1 VAAPD
6 EKALWARIQKLTA
19 PEKFFLQ
26 VKSLLFPPVNNKQ
39 FERLRDRMGMVQPQG
54 SHWVRLM
61 ADSVQQLT
69 RAGLL
74 VEDGGVDPR
83 LRHAIAAEATATPAG
98 TALAAAIDRFLL
110 PGLQSTSAAQG
121 VANMERRL
129 TVTIYG
135 NNAVGFD
142 AMISYFRNP
151 LDDPERPHILD
162 RLFGN
167 TIVTQAWLASRAPQI
182 GYSILDLKLHLALF
196 RNQRLPDFVELT
208 TYARALPESEDTA
221 GFRTAMLEFDIL
233 SGDIASAAAGLAGD
247 TDMTIWNRL
256 SLQGQIDL
264 LADRPDE
271 AVKNF
276 RTALKE
282 LRKAMRRRKVFL
294 GGQSGLFF
302 LLALLRTGDPA
313 VFAEMQTLLE
323 GESEVARA
331 PQQRA
336 LDALQAWLWVLQ
348 GMQDKADSAFG
359 KIKPVAFGDP
369 LAEAIIVLARHAFDQ
384 AETKVAEPGLT
395 GRFAALRNGAKLLAH
410 MHAAV
415 LADVAADAKPYI
427 DFMAQADPLIRL
439 PFARITRP
447 SLPWQRALES
457 IASLIAPKDAPAA
470 IAVAGRDKR
479 LVWFVDPDRMTAEP
493 LEQSPR
499 GRDGWTDGRPVALKR
514 FREHDARLTYLTEHD
529 RRVVALIRKVDYW
542 GRADYELDGER
553 ALPALIGHP
562 LVFDSRRRT
571 QQIELVSYPV
581 ELVVSEQA
589 DGWRV
594 ALSHSA
600 EGSKV
605 VVEAETPSRYR
616 VIAINDDAK
625 ALGKLLGKKGLS
637 VPAAGRDQLTH
648 LLKREAPK
656 LPIRADWADSQPAV
670 AGAPA
675 PVVQLVPEGEGLR
688 ANLVVRPFGAEG
700 PAYVAG
706 IGGRSVLASLGRAAP
721 QRALRD
727 LDQEIAEREALIA
740 ACPTLRDRR
749 AADAHEVAVDDLEGA
764 LELLGELAAV
774 ADGVAVE
781 WPQGQRL
788 SVRPALQSQA
798 KVKISQTR
806 DWFGVDGTVTLDD
819 GEVLEMRVLLD
830 RLSEARGRFIR
841 LDDGRF
847 LALTRQLQAQL
858 QRLAAISE
866 PDKRGRRLH
875 RLAAP
880 ALEEVLSGAAVD
892 ADPGWRRQI
901 ERVRAAER
909 FTPAVPSTLQCALRD
924 YQAEGF
930 FWMSRLAR
938 WGAGACLAD
947 DMGLGKTVQAIAV
960 LLDHADSGASLVVAP
975 TSVCGNWAIELQ
987 RFAPSLAVYRMSR
1000 TWNEESLAAL
1010 GARDV
1015 LLCSYTMLQ
1024 QHAERL
1030 GAVAWRVAI
1039 LDEAQAI
1046 KNAETKRAQASLGLQ
1061 ADFRLALSGTPIENY
1076 LDELWSLFQFLNP
1089 GLLGSREA
1097 FQKKFAGP
1105 IERDRDPA
1113 ARQGLRTLIRP
1124 FLLRRTKADV
1134 LSELPPRIEQ
1144 TVVVEMEAEERAFYE
1159 ALRQRALERLAALD
1173 VKAGARRVYM
1183 LAEITRLRRA
1193 CCNPALIEPEAGLP
1207 SAKLAAL
1214 LELVDELLRNGHKA
1228 LVFSQ
1233 FVGHLHLVRAALE
1246 ARGIK
1251 LQYLDGSTP
1260 AAERDRCVAAFQSGE
1275 GALFL
1280 ISLKAGGSGLNL
1292 TAADYVIH
1300 LDPWWNPAVEDQAS
1314 DRAHRIGQDRPVTI
1328 YRLIVQDSI
1337 EERILALH
1345 RDKRDLASAL
1355 LEGSEISARL
1365 DEDELFALIRG
1376 ERVDQ
1381 GVQIPAQLETAT

>member
-1 VAAPD
+1 VAGWD
-6 EKALWARIQKLTA
+6 TQELWARYQNLA
-19 PEKFFLQ
+19 PPDKFFLQ
-26 VKSLLFPPVNNKQ
+26 LISLVFPPVENKL
-39 FERLRDRMGMVQPQG
+39 FERARDRLGMVQPKG
-54 SHWVRLM
+54 SHWVRGLT
-61 ADSVQQLT
+61 ASLQQLIE
-69 RAGLL
+69 AGLL
-74 VEDGGVDPR
+74 VKDGGCDPR
-83 LRHAIAAEATATPAG
+83 LRHAIAADATSTPAG
-98 TALAAAIDRFLL
+98 IERAAAFSRFVL
-110 PGLQSTSAAQG
+110 PGLFGNSGPYTA
-121 VANMERRL
+121 VNLERRFTL
-129 TVTIYG
+129 AVYA
-135 NNAVGFD
+135 NNVFGFEGTEGLFTSSPD
-142 AMISYFRNP
+142 GE
-151 LDDPERPHILD
+151 ERSHIVD
-162 RLFGN
+162 RLFGD
-167 TIVTQAWLASRAPQI
+167 TIVTKAWLASRAP
-182 GYSILDLKLHLALF
+182 SIRFGILRLKLYLALT
-196 RNQRLPDFVELT
+196 RNHRLADFDELIE
-208 TYARALPESEDTA
+208 YARALPEEGDTA
-221 GFRTAMLEFDIL
+221 DFKTTVVEFEML
-233 SGDIASAAAGLAGD
+233 SGEVSKVAGALAD
-247 TDMTIWNRL
+247 KTQTPAWRRL
-256 SLQGQIDL
+256 YLQGQIDV
-264 LADRPDE
+264 LADRTDV
-271 AVKNF
+271 AVSNF
-276 RTALKE
+276 RGALKE
-282 LRKAMRRRKVFL
+282 LRKVTRRRKIFL
-294 GGQSGLFF
+294 GGQGGLLF
-302 LLALLRTGDPA
+302 LLALLRTGDTA
-313 VFAEMQTLLE
+313 VFAEMQTLLN
-323 GESEVARA
+323 GESEAGSA
-331 PQQRA
+331 PKRG
-336 LDALQAWLWVLQ
+336 LHALQAWLWMLQ
-348 GMQDKADSAFG
+348 GMQKQAVEAFCALKPG
-359 KIKPVAFGDP
+359 KGGDP
-369 LAEAIIVLARHAFDQ
+369 LVEAIVMLARHAFDT
-384 AETKVAEPGLT
+384 AETKRAEAGLAA
-395 GRFAALRNGAKLLAH
+395 RFAMLRDGGKLLAH
-410 MHAAV
+410 IHAAV
-415 LADVAADAKPYI
+415 LAEVADDPKPYL
-427 DFMAQADPLIRL
+427 DYMDQADPLIRL
-439 PFARITRP
+439 PFTRITRP

-457 IASLIAPKDAPAA
+457 IATLLAPKEAPSAAPAA
-470 IAVAGRDKR
+470 GRSKR
-479 LVWFVDPDRMTAEP
+479 LAWFVDPITFDVEP

-499 GRDGWTDGRPVALKR
+499 GHEGWTDGRPVALKR
-514 FREHDARLTYLTEHD
+514 FFEQDSRLTYLTEHD
-529 RRVVALIRKVDYW
+529 RLVLRLIRKQDRW
-542 GRADYELDGER
+542 GNVEYELDEEKV
-553 ALPALIGHP
+553 LPALIGHP
-562 LVFDSRRRT
+562 LVFDSRRRS
-571 QQIELVSYPV
+571 QRIELVSYPV
-581 ELVVSEQA
+581 ELVVSEQT
-589 DGWRV
+589 DGWRI
-594 ALSHSA
+594 ALSHNVD
-600 EGSKV
+600 GSKV
-605 VVEAETPSRYR
+605 ILEAETPSRYR
-616 VIAINDDAK
+616 VIEITPDIK
-625 ALGKLLGKKGLS
+625 ALSRLLGSKGLA
-637 VPAAGRDQLTH
+637 VPAAGREQLTD

-656 LPIRADWADSQPAV
+656 MPIRADWADAQPAV
-670 AGAPA
+670 AGAA
-675 PVVQLVPEGEGLR
+675 TPVVQLVPEGEGLR

-706 IGGRSVLASLGRAAP
+706 IGGRSVLASAGGAAP

-727 LDQEIAEREALIA
+727 LEQEIAEREALIA
-740 ACPTLRDRR
+740 ACPTMRDRR

-774 ADGVAVE
+774 PGGVAVE
-781 WPQGQRL
+781 WPQGQSL
-788 SVRPALQSQA
+788 SVRAVSQNDA
-798 KVKISQTR
+798 RVKITQTR
-806 DWFGVDGTVTLDD
+806 DWFGVDGSVTLDD
-819 GEVLEMRVLLD
+819 GEVLEMRLLLD

-847 LALTRQLQAQL
+847 LALTRQFQAQL

-866 PDKRGRRLH
+866 PDKRGRRIH

-880 ALEEVLSGAAVD
+880 ALEEVLTGASVD

-909 FTPAVPSTLQCALRD
+909 FTPVVPSTLQCALRD

-930 FWMSRLAR
+930 FWLCRLAR

-960 LLDHADSGASLVVAP
+960 LLDHAEGGPSLVVAP

-1000 TWNEESLAAL
+1000 TWNEASLAAL
-1010 GARDV
+1010 GPRDV

-1030 GAVAWRVAI
+1030 GAVVWRVAI

-1105 IERDRDPA
+1105 IERDRDAA
-1113 ARQGLRTLIRP
+1113 ARNGLRSLIRP

-1144 TVVVEMEAEERAFYE
+1144 TVLVEMESEERAFYE
-1159 ALRQRALERLAALD
+1159 ALRQRALQRLAALD
-1173 VKAGARRVYM
+1173 AKAGARRIYM

-1246 ARGIK
+1246 ARGIR

-1328 YRLIVQDSI
+1328 YRLIMQDSI
-1337 EERILALH
+1337 EERILSLH

-1355 LEGSEISARL
+1355 LEGSEVSARL
-1365 DEDELFALIRG
+1365 DDAELLALIEGQRL
-1376 ERVDQ
+1376 EM
-1381 GVQIPAQLETAT
+1381 PAQLEPAT

>member
-6 EKALWARIQKLTA
+6 EAELWARYQRLQS

-26 VKSLLFPPVNNKQ
+26 IISLVFPPVALKD
-39 FERLRDRMGMVQPQG
+39 FERARDRLAMLQPKG
-54 SHWVRLM
+54 VHWVRGLS
-61 ADSVQQLT
+61 DSLKQLT
-69 RAGLL
+69 QAGLL
-74 VEDGGVDPR
+74 VRNGECDPR
-83 LRHAIAAEATATPAG
+83 LRHAIAADATATPDAME
-98 TALAAAIDRFLL
+98 LAARIGRHLL
-110 PGLQSTSAAQG
+110 PGLHGPGGGYSNASVDRRFAVAVYANDLSAFHSG
-121 VANMERRL
+121 MSCSPRPM
-129 TVTIYG
+129 G
-135 NNAVGFD
+135 
-142 AMISYFRNP
+142 
-151 LDDPERPHILD
+151 DPDKPHILD
-162 RLFGN
+162 RLVGHSL
-167 TIVTQAWLASRAPQI
+167 VSAAWLASRAVPI
-182 GYSILDLKLHLALF
+182 RYGILRMKLYLALS
-196 RNQRLPDFVELT
+196 RNQRLADLAELT
-208 TYARALPESEDTA
+208 AYARDLPETGETV
-221 GFRTAMLEFDIL
+221 GFRTTVLEFDIL
-233 SGDIASAAAGLAGD
+233 SGDVTKVSDALAGETAMAAWD
-247 TDMTIWNRL
+247 LL

-264 LADRPDE
+264 LADRPGD
-271 AVKNF
+271 AVQKF
-276 RTALKE
+276 RAALKE
-282 LRKAMRRRKVFL
+282 LRKAMHRRKIFL
-294 GGQSGLFF
+294 DGQGHLFL
-302 LLALLRTGDPA
+302 LLALLRTGDAA
-313 VFAEMQTLLE
+313 VFPEMQTLLDGGFE
-323 GESEVARA
+323 TAASPSRGL
-331 PQQRA
+331 Q
-336 LDALQAWLWVLQ
+336 ALQVWLWMRQGLQ
-348 GMQDKADSAFG
+348 AKADEAL
-359 KIKPVAFGDP
+359 KTLKPNELGDP
-369 LAEAIIVLARHAFDQ
+369 LAEAILLLARHAFDT
-384 AETKVAEPGLT
+384 AETRRDEARLAA
-395 GRFAALRNGAKLLAH
+395 RFTKLRDGPKLLAH
-410 MHAAV
+410 IHAAV
-415 LADVAADAKPYI
+415 LAEVAADAKPYLDYI
-427 DFMAQADPLIRL
+427 NGADPLIRL
-439 PFARITRP
+439 PFTRITPP
-447 SLPWQRALES
+447 SQPWQRALET
-457 IASLIAPKDAPAA
+457 IAALLGPQEATASAA
-470 IAVAGRDKR
+470 AARGKR
-479 LVWFVDPDRMTAEP
+479 LVWFVDPGTLTVAPM
-493 LEQSPR
+493 EQSPR

-514 FREHDARLTYLTEHD
+514 FHEQDQRLTYLTDHD
-529 RRVVALIRKVDYW
+529 RRVLRLVRKEDHW
-542 GRADYELDGER
+542 GHAEYCFDEER
-553 ALPALIGHP
+553 ALPALVGHP
-562 LVFDSRRRT
+562 LVFDARRRT
-571 QQIELVSYPV
+571 QRIELVSYPV
-581 ELVVSEQA
+581 ELVVSEQTG
-589 DGWRV
+589 GWRI
-594 ALSHSA
+594 ALSHSGDGA
-600 EGSKV
+600 KV
-605 VVEAETPSRYR
+605 ILEAETPSRYR
-616 VIAINDDAK
+616 VIEISEETE
-625 ALGKLLGKKGLS
+625 ALSQLLGSSGLA
-637 VPAAGRDQLTH
+637 VPAAGRDQVTD
-648 LLKREAPK
+648 LLKRQAPK
-656 LPIRADWADSQPAV
+656 LPIRADWADAQPAV
-670 AGAPA
+670 AGAAA
-675 PVVQLVPEGEGLR
+675 PVVQLLPEGEGLR

-706 IGGRSVLASLGRAAP
+706 IGGRSVLASLGGATP
-721 QRALRD
+721 IRALRD
-727 LDQEIAEREALIA
+727 IEQEIAEREALIA

-774 ADGVAVE
+774 PGGVAVE

-788 SVRPALQSQA
+788 SVRSAAQNQA

-806 DWFGVDGTVTLDD
+806 DWFGIDGTVTLDD
-819 GEVLEMRVLLD
+819 GEVLDMRLLLD
-830 RLSEARGRFIR
+830 RLADARGRFIR

-847 LALTRQLQAQL
+847 LALTRQFQAQL

-880 ALEEVLSGAAVD
+880 ALEEVLSGTSVD

-901 ERVRAAER
+901 ERVRAAAR
-909 FTPAVPSTLQCALRD
+909 FTPALPSTLQCALRD
-924 YQAEGF
+924 YQAEGY
-930 FWMSRLAR
+930 FWLSRLAQ

-960 LLDHADSGASLVVAP
+960 LLDRAEGGPSLVVAP

-987 RFAPSLAVYRMSR
+987 RFAPSLSVYRMNR
-1000 TWNEESLAAL
+1000 TWTEGSLAAL
-1010 GARDV
+1010 GPRDL

-1030 GAVAWRVAI
+1030 GGRIWRVAV

-1105 IERDRDPA
+1105 IERERDPA

-1144 TVVVEMEAEERAFYE
+1144 TVLVEMDAEERAFYE
-1159 ALRQRALERLAALD
+1159 ALRQRALQRLAALD
-1173 VKAGARRVYM
+1173 VKAGARRIHM

-1207 SAKLAAL
+1207 SAKLAAV
-1214 LELVDELLRNGHKA
+1214 LELVDELLRNGHRA

-1280 ISLKAGGSGLNL
+1280 ISLKAGGIGLNL

-1328 YRLIVQDSI
+1328 YRLIMQDSI
-1337 EERILALH
+1337 EERILSLH

-1365 DEDELFALIRG
+1365 DEDELLALI
-1376 ERVDQ
+1376 Q
-1381 GVQIPAQLETAT
+1381 GQPIELPLQVEAAIM